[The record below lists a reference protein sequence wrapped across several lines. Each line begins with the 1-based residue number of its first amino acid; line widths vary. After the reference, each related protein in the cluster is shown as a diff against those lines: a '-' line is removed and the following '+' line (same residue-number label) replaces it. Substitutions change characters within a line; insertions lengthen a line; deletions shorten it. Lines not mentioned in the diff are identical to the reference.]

1 MALILLQ
8 SEKMKKSLSAPGSV
22 GIEMFVLAGVAAVFA
37 GMLLIARRIHAPMT
51 DHFEISL
58 SLWQLPKYT
67 AFTLLRGLAAY
78 ALSLVFTLLY
88 GIIAAHNRRAEKIML
103 PALDILQSLP
113 VLTFL
118 PGLVLLFV
126 HLFPTRQLGLELACV
141 ITIFTAQ
148 AWNMCFSFFG
158 SVRGIPSPLREVA
171 AIQKLNALQVFRL
184 LEVPASMIG
193 LVWNSM
199 MSMAGG
205 WFFISACETFMGY
218 KLPGLGSYM
227 AAAQDA
233 GNARAEVASVIS
245 MIIMIVALD
254 QLLWR
259 PIVAW
264 SERFKLEDV
273 SAAEVPQSWVI
284 DLLGRSRL
292 INWANRLLFG
302 RKGKT
307 RGEKMI
313 ASRSPEDEALHRR
326 EMKLLLKAIS
336 WIVLT
341 LLAAGGA
348 WGVWAL
354 FELLR
359 QVPLR
364 DASHN
369 DWRYICL
376 GLLASFSRVAATVVI
391 GAAWTL
397 PAGIM
402 IGLNPRWA
410 QRLQPIVQVVASFPA
425 PMLFPWV
432 VGLLAIVHVPFSIG
446 CVSLLLLG
454 TQWYVLFNV
463 IAGAMAIPSDL
474 REAARVYNLGRWYTW
489 KKLYIPAVF
498 PYLATGLLTAA
509 GGAWNATIVAE
520 YFSMGGREQ
529 ATFGLGAIIV
539 RATNEANFPVLAAG
553 AITMAVFVVIINRL
567 VWKRVYHVAESRYS
581 LNIG

>member
-1 MALILLQ
+1 
-8 SEKMKKSLSAPGSV
+8 MKKALAAPASV
-22 GIEMFVLAGVAAVFA
+22 GIELFVLAGVAGLFA
-37 GMLLIARRIHAPMT
+37 GLILIGKRVHAPMNV
-51 DHFEISL
+51 HFSISL

-67 AFTLLRGLAAY
+67 ACTLLRGITAY
-78 ALSLVFTLLY
+78 ALSLVFTLVY
-88 GIIAAHNRRAEKIML
+88 GIIAAHNRRAEKLML

-141 ITIFTAQ
+141 VTIFTAQ

-158 SVRGIPSPLREVA
+158 SVRGIPSPLREVT
-171 AIQKLNALQVFRL
+171 AIQKLNAWQVFRL

-205 WFFISACETFMGY
+205 WFFIAASETFGDY

-233 GNARAEVASVIS
+233 GNARAQVGAVIAMVI
-245 MIIMIVALD
+245 MIIALD

-273 SAAEVPQSWVI
+273 SSAEVPQSWVI

-292 INWANRLLFG
+292 VIWARSLLPSRRNRPRSDRL
-302 RKGKT
+302 
-307 RGEKMI
+307 I
-313 ASRSPEDEALHRR
+313 SPRSPEEEQRHRATLALLT
-326 EMKLLLKAIS
+326 KITG
-336 WIVLT
+336 WITIT
-341 LLAAGGA
+341 LLAAGFV
-348 WGVWAL
+348 WGMWAL

-359 QVPLR
+359 HVPLVS
-364 DASHN
+364 ASHE
-369 DWRYICL
+369 DWRFIIL
-376 GLLASFSRVAATVVI
+376 GLLASFGRVTATVI
-391 GAAWTL
+391 LGAAWTL
-397 PAGIM
+397 PAGIL

-410 QRLQPIVQVVASFPA
+410 QRLQPVVQVVASFPA

-432 VGLLAIVHVPFSIG
+432 VGGLAILHVPFSIG
-446 CVSLLLLG
+446 CISLLLLG

-474 REAARVYNLGRWYTW
+474 REAARVYHLGRWFTW
-489 KKLYIPAVF
+489 RKLYIPAVF
-498 PYLATGLLTAA
+498 PYLVTGLLTAA

-529 ATFGLGAIIV
+529 ATFGLGAMIV
-539 RATNEANFPVLAAG
+539 RATNQANFSLLAAG
-553 AITMAVFVVIINRL
+553 AITMAVFVVIVNRL
-567 VWKRVYHVAESRYS
+567 VWKKLYRVAESRFS